1 MIKERK
7 CRLCGRDISRLH
19 NRSIRCPECQNF
31 VNHINRNTANRNR
44 RRKKGPKV
52 RRQSPGFW
60 ERALIVIK
68 EIESGNMEFKGLNPR
83 VIGWQYRELNRR
95 KTYRKIV
102 DKSHKLSKEEE
113 LAKWIEESYL
123 KSKYLD

>member
-1 MIKERK
+1 
-7 CRLCGRDISRLH
+7 
-19 NRSIRCPECQNF
+19 
-31 VNHINRNTANRNR
+31 
-44 RRKKGPKV
+44 
-52 RRQSPGFW
+52 
-60 ERALIVIK
+60 
-68 EIESGNMEFKGLNPR
+68 MEFKGLNPR